1 MINILLY
8 ISGQREPLRFS
19 LKVFHLFILKRGNN
33 LRMNGLSSQYKKRV
47 ILFFTFFSPKKCFF
61 LSFFLILSYK
71 IRKKRKNVTQS
82 RFIEMIYKKDIYV
95 KGLMTGV
102 TLGLQI

>member
-33 LRMNGLSSQYKKRV
+33 LRMNGLSSQYKKHV
-47 ILFFTFFSPKKCFF
+47 ILFFTFFLGVFLLFLFFVFSKKMT
-61 LSFFLILSYK
+61 
-71 IRKKRKNVTQS
+71 KKRKPKNS
-82 RFIEMIYKKDIYV
+82 
-95 KGLMTGV
+95 
-102 TLGLQI
+102 

>member
-47 ILFFTFFSPKKCFF
+47 ILFFTFFSSP
-61 LSFFLILSYK
+61 FFLILSYK

>member
-47 ILFFTFFSPKKCFF
+47 ILFFTFFSSPFF
-61 LSFFLILSYK
+61 LFCLTKYE
-71 IRKKRKNVTQS
+71 KRGK
-82 RFIEMIYKKDIYV
+82 M
-95 KGLMTGV
+95 
-102 TLGLQI
+102 

>member
-47 ILFFTFFSPKKCFF
+47 ILFFTFFSGVFLKTPRKNAFSSPFF
-61 LSFFLILSYK
+61 LFCLTKYE
-71 IRKKRKNVTQS
+71 KRGK
-82 RFIEMIYKKDIYV
+82 M
-95 KGLMTGV
+95 
-102 TLGLQI
+102 

>member
-47 ILFFTFFSPKKCFF
+47 ILFFT
-61 LSFFLILSYK
+61 
-71 IRKKRKNVTQS
+71 VTQS